1 MIHLEF
7 NTIFLFLYFFGE
19 KETPKKQC
27 IALPKEK
34 RNINFFNALNFF
46 RVSLRYVTFKF
57 FFKGNQITHVF
68 NVLNLSYYRGNRK
81 NGHVASFHNTNCPS
95 QNPFM

>member
-34 RNINFFNALNFF
+34 RNIKFFNALNFF
-46 RVSLRYVTFKF
+46 RVSLR
-57 FFKGNQITHVF
+57 
-68 NVLNLSYYRGNRK
+68 
-81 NGHVASFHNTNCPS
+81 
-95 QNPFM
+95 